1 MRSQHDDSQLFYLC
15 DHNLLSHYLEG
26 DDKIIMY
33 YFLDKLS
40 IEINNY
46 DYSQRRW
53 TSSSIQ

>member
-15 DHNLLSHYLEG
+15 DHNLLSHYLAG
-26 DDKIIMY
+26 SNKILKY
-33 YFLDKLS
+33 YALDKLS

-46 DYSQRRW
+46 YYWRRRW